1 MTTLTLTQ
9 RVHVI
14 ESFSPDCRTVDVSES
29 CRIGPALIHTMEPR
43 GA

>member
-14 ESFSPDCRTVDVSES
+14 ESLVPIAGRLTYRRVAASDP
-29 CRIGPALIHTMEPR
+29 H
-43 GA
+43 